1 MAETKPTTRGST
13 NAPRFSAGLVTALVT
28 GAWLI
33 IFAAVMIYGI
43 DGIRQHDNVVSTQ
56 AE

>member
-1 MAETKPTTRGST
+1 VAETKPTTRGST